1 MMLRDTAN
9 PAAAYPMVLLYSAIT
24 EQSVFVA
31 LLRYRFGL
39 PCYHWF
45 KFSAVFGV
53 VAKTVTFALTW
64 LVLKRALVDVE
75 FVNNDGDWP
84 WKTFMIVFVSV
95 INTALFFVQ
104 MYSVRIYMV
113 LANKSRKQLGAQ
125 KTGPPTDHA
134 GTDLGDEG
142 DLESGIACTESSVRI
157 PVFEEDHI
165 SSRK

>member
-1 MMLRDTAN
+1 MLSTVLCAPFIATSVAMMLRDTAN

-39 PCYHWF
+39 SCYHWF

-75 FVNNDGDWP
+75 FVNIINGDWP
-84 WKTFMIVFVSV
+84 WKAFMIVFVSV
-95 INTALFFVQ
+95 VNTALFFVQ

-113 LANKSRKQLGAQ
+113 LANKSRKQLEGQ
-125 KTGPPTDHA
+125 KASRPTDHA

-142 DLESGIACTESSVRI
+142 DIESGIE
-157 PVFEEDHI
+157 
-165 SSRK
+165 